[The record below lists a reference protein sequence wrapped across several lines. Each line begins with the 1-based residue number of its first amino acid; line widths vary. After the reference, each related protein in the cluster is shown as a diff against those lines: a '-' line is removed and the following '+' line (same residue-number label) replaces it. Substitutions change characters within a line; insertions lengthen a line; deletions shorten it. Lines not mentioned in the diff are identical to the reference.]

1 LKELRPKTTIPR
13 SSGDR
18 PPATKS
24 GDSYC
29 PDAGDFI
36 WIDFDPIKGHEQSGN
51 RPAIV
56 LSPHAYNVRAG
67 LCLACPITN
76 RAKGFRFEVPIPAG
90 GTVTGVVLADQVRSL
105 SWIKRRAKFGA
116 LAPVAV
122 LDDVRAKIAALIEIE

>member
-1 LKELRPKTTIPR
+1 
-13 SSGDR
+13 
-18 PPATKS
+18 
-24 GDSYC
+24 
-29 PDAGDFI
+29 
-36 WIDFDPIKGHEQSGN
+36 
-51 RPAIV
+51 V